1 MYDRGV
7 FDLEL
12 GPSYLRVHVPSSCN
26 KGAVICLPFGKAW
39 RKSGQEQEGI
49 GRKSGG
55 GKGVQLV
62 PHIMVATDGSQGAD
76 RALDVAAQ
84 LAKTLGGELSIPT
97 VGGNLSGD
105 EMRPLAGAERDLGD
119 ALDAISNQI
128 LLQSKE
134 RARQIG
140 APTIK
145 VEVAWG
151 DPAEGIIETA
161 RREQEDAI
169 VVGRR
174 GRGQLAGLLLGSVSQ
189 KVASL
194 APCIVIV
201 VP

>member
-1 MYDRGV
+1 M
-7 FDLEL
+7 
-12 GPSYLRVHVPSSCN
+12 
-26 KGAVICLPFGKAW
+26 
-39 RKSGQEQEGI
+39 
-49 GRKSGG
+49 
-55 GKGVQLV
+55 

-76 RALDVAAQ
+76 RAVDVAADF
-84 LAKTLGGELSIPT
+84 AKTLGGELSILT

-105 EMRPLAGAERDLGD
+105 EMRQIARAERDLGD

-128 LLQSKE
+128 LMQSKE
-134 RARQIG
+134 RARRIG
-140 APTIK
+140 VSTVK

-151 DPAEGIIETA
+151 DPAEAIIETA
-161 RREQEDAI
+161 RREQVDAI

>member
-1 MYDRGV
+1 MR
-7 FDLEL
+7 
-12 GPSYLRVHVPSSCN
+12 
-26 KGAVICLPFGKAW
+26 
-39 RKSGQEQEGI
+39 
-49 GRKSGG
+49 
-55 GKGVQLV
+55 
-62 PHIMVATDGSQGAD
+62 HIMVATDGSQGAD
-76 RALDVAAQ
+76 RAVDVAADF
-84 LAKTLGGELSIPT
+84 AKTLGGELSILT

-105 EMRPLAGAERDLGD
+105 EMRQIARAERDLGD

-128 LLQSKE
+128 LMQSKE
-134 RARQIG
+134 RARRIG
-140 APTIK
+140 VSTVK

-151 DPAEGIIETA
+151 DPAEAIIETA
-161 RREQEDAI
+161 RREQVNAI

>member
-1 MYDRGV
+1 MR
-7 FDLEL
+7 
-12 GPSYLRVHVPSSCN
+12 
-26 KGAVICLPFGKAW
+26 
-39 RKSGQEQEGI
+39 
-49 GRKSGG
+49 
-55 GKGVQLV
+55 
-62 PHIMVATDGSQGAD
+62 HIMVATDGSQGAD
-76 RALDVAAQ
+76 RAVDVAADF
-84 LAKTLGGELSIPT
+84 AKTLGGELSILT

-105 EMRPLAGAERDLGD
+105 EMRQIARAERDLGD

-128 LLQSKE
+128 LMQSKE
-134 RARQIG
+134 RARRIG
-140 APTIK
+140 VSTVK

-151 DPAEGIIETA
+151 DPAEAIIETA
-161 RREQEDAI
+161 RREQVDAI

>member
-1 MYDRGV
+1 MR
-7 FDLEL
+7 
-12 GPSYLRVHVPSSCN
+12 
-26 KGAVICLPFGKAW
+26 
-39 RKSGQEQEGI
+39 
-49 GRKSGG
+49 
-55 GKGVQLV
+55 
-62 PHIMVATDGSQGAD
+62 HIMVATDGSQGAD
-76 RALDVAAQ
+76 RAVDVAADF
-84 LAKTLGGELSIPT
+84 AKTLGGELSILT

-105 EMRPLAGAERDLGD
+105 EMRQLARAERDLGD

-128 LLQSKE
+128 LMQSKE
-134 RARQIG
+134 RARRIG
-140 APTIK
+140 VSTVK

-151 DPAEGIIETA
+151 DPAEAIIETA
-161 RREQEDAI
+161 RREQVDAI